1 MVKVK
6 AHRGEPLARLKI
18 RLLRGH
24 IYIRQYTINGR
35 KVSSVFSY
43 SFATTLAGTLRCGGR
58 PLASAALHA
67 EPSGEF
73 QPAVDAER
81 RGHRVHPPRCLSLPF
96 HHLNPPLWAVV
107 PNKALSLSL
116 SLSHSLS
123 LSQPG
128 RVPHRGL
135 WTLKMLVRGNVVIR
149 RAQKGVPRRS
159 RRGVETSVG
168 PYQETLLI
176 SGACQMKS
184 ASNPSLLTNQQ
195 TSEVPGPP
203 DPGLA
208 GEPWVAT
215 RSANAG
221 GCTAAAAADGGN
233 EVCCVFSLLMALP
246 RTHALADI

>member
-116 SLSHSLS
+116 SLSLTLSLS
-123 LSQPG
+123 LSLAESPTG
-128 RVPHRGL
+128 VFGL
-135 WTLKMLVRGNVVIR
+135 
-149 RAQKGVPRRS
+149 
-159 RRGVETSVG
+159 
-168 PYQETLLI
+168 
-176 SGACQMKS
+176 
-184 ASNPSLLTNQQ
+184 
-195 TSEVPGPP
+195 
-203 DPGLA
+203 
-208 GEPWVAT
+208 
-215 RSANAG
+215 
-221 GCTAAAAADGGN
+221 
-233 EVCCVFSLLMALP
+233 
-246 RTHALADI
+246 